1 MERLA
6 IFFIL
11 ISFGSCS
18 IINRQQCREMQNKGL
33 VQGTLDSCEQC
44 VEQLGASNSD
54 AVNGCS
60 LGMDAANLIQLG
72 R

>member
-1 MERLA
+1 MARLILA
-6 IFFIL
+6 ISVLIL
-11 ISFGSCS
+11 SGCS
-18 IINRQQCREMQNKGL
+18 LMDNQQCRKWQREGL